1 MEELLLTIAKALVDN
16 PDKVSVSRI
25 EEDDA
30 IVLSLTV
37 DPDDKGRI
45 IGKQGKIASAIRSII
60 KSASAQ
66 SAKRVVVKIV

>member
-1 MEELLLTIAKALVDN
+1 MEELLATIARALVDN
-16 PDKVSVSRI
+16 PDEVSVTKV
-25 EEDDA
+25 EEDGA

-37 DPDDKGRI
+37 GTEDKGRI

-66 SAKRVVVKIV
+66 SEKRVIVKIV